1 MFGSALLSFL
11 AGLVTILNPCV
22 LPLVPILVASALGKS
37 RFGPLALA
45 GGLVTSFTLFGFTVI
60 AFGYSLGIDEQMV
73 RLLAGALLVVAG
85 FVLLVPQ
92 AQSALSA
99 AAAPI
104 ANFGNRQLEQVNGES
119 WLSNGV
125 QGQFAIGLLL
135 GMVWAP
141 CVGPTL
147 GVAIAAA
154 SQGENLIASFLIF
167 LIFGLGVATS
177 VLTFAYGSRK
187 AMGERRKT
195 LGAIA
200 KHGKPLFGAA
210 LLLVGLM
217 VVTGFDKVIEIALL
231 DALPQSVIEFTTSF

>member
-1 MFGSALLSFL
+1 MIGSALLSFV

-45 GGLVTSFTLFGFTVI
+45 GGLVTSFTLFGFVVI
-60 AFGYSLGIDEQMV
+60 AFGYSLGINEQAV
-73 RLLAGALLVVAG
+73 RMFAGAMLAIAG

-92 AQSALSA
+92 AQAALSA

-104 ANFGNRQLEQVNGES
+104 SNFGNQRLAKLSGNGA
-119 WLSNGV
+119 G
-125 QGQFAIGLLL
+125 GQYAIGLLL
-135 GMVWAP
+135 GIVWAP

-154 SQGENLIASFLIF
+154 SQGEDLIGSFFIF

-177 VLTFAYGSRK
+177 VLAFAYGSRK
-187 AMGERRKT
+187 ALGERRKT
-195 LGAIA
+195 MQTLA
-200 KHGKPLFGAA
+200 KYGKPLFGIA
-210 LLLVGLM
+210 LLIVGVM
-217 VVTGFDKVIEIALL
+217 VLTGFDKVIEIALL
-231 DALPQSVIEFTTSF
+231 DSLPQGLIEFTTRF

>member
-1 MFGSALLSFL
+1 MLGSAFLSFV

-60 AFGYSLGIDEQMV
+60 AFGYSLGINEQFV
-73 RLLAGALLVVAG
+73 RLMAGALLAIAG
-85 FVLLVPQ
+85 VILLVPQ
-92 AQSALSA
+92 AQAALSA

-104 ANFGNRQLEQVNGES
+104 ANFGNQRLAQVSGDG
-119 WLSNGV
+119 WH
-125 QGQFAIGLLL
+125 GQFAVGLLL
-135 GMVWAP
+135 GVVWAP

-154 SQGENLIASFLIF
+154 SQGENLASSFLIF

-177 VLTFAYGSRK
+177 VLAFAYGSRK

-195 LGAIA
+195 LGLIA
-200 KHGKPLFGAA
+200 RYGKPLFGGA

-217 VVTGFDKVIEIALL
+217 VLTGFDKVIEIALL
-231 DALPQSVIEFTTSF
+231 DTLPESVIRFTTQF

>member
-1 MFGSALLSFL
+1 MIGSVFLSFV

-37 RFGPLALA
+37 RAGPLALA
-45 GGLVTSFTLFGFTVI
+45 AGLVTSFTLFGFTVI
-60 AFGYSLGIDEQMV
+60 AFGYSLGINEQAL
-73 RLLAGALLVVAG
+73 RGFAGALLAVAG

-92 AQSALSA
+92 AQAALTA

-104 ANFGNRQLEQVNGES
+104 ANFGNRRLEKLSGNGA
-119 WLSNGV
+119 G
-125 QGQFAIGLLL
+125 GQYAVGLLL
-135 GMVWAP
+135 GIVWAP

-154 SQGENLIASFLIF
+154 SQGHNLIGSFFIF

-177 VLTFAYGSRK
+177 VLVFAYGSRK

-195 LGAIA
+195 MQTFAA
-200 KHGKPLFGAA
+200 YGKPMFGAA
-210 LLLVGLM
+210 LLIVGLM
-217 VVTGFDKVIEIALL
+217 VLTGFDKVIESALL
-231 DALPQSVIEFTTSF
+231 DALPQWLIEFTTRF

>member
-1 MFGSALLSFL
+1 MLGSAALSFV

-60 AFGYSLGIDEQMV
+60 AFGYSLGINEQAV
-73 RLLAGALLVVAG
+73 RVFAGAMLAAAG
-85 FVLLVPQ
+85 VVLLVPQ

-104 ANFGNRQLEQVNGES
+104 ANFGNQRLAKVSGDG
-119 WLSNGV
+119 WH
-125 QGQFAIGLLL
+125 GQFATGLLL
-135 GMVWAP
+135 GIVWAP

-154 SQGENLIASFLIF
+154 SQGQDLASSFLIF
-167 LIFGLGVATS
+167 LVFGLGVASS
-177 VLTFAYGSRK
+177 VLAFAYGSRK
-187 AMGERRKT
+187 AMGERRKS
-195 LGAIA
+195 LGMLAQY
-200 KHGKPLFGAA
+200 GKPVFGAA
-210 LLLVGLM
+210 LLVVGLM

-231 DALPQSVIEFTTSF
+231 DALPESVIRFTTSF

>member
-1 MFGSALLSFL
+1 MFGSAFLSFV

-60 AFGYSLGIDEQMV
+60 AFGFSLGINEQMV
-73 RLLAGALLVVAG
+73 RLIAGVLLAVAG
-85 FVLLVPQ
+85 IVLLVPQ
-92 AQSALSA
+92 AQAALSA

-104 ANFGNRQLEQVNGES
+104 SNFGNQR
-119 WLSNGV
+119 LSGLSGDGWH
-125 QGQFAIGLLL
+125 GQFAIGLLL
-135 GMVWAP
+135 GVVWAP

-154 SQGENLIASFLIF
+154 SQGQDLVSSFLIF

-177 VLTFAYGSRK
+177 VLVFAYGSRK
-187 AMGERRKT
+187 AIGERRKT
-195 LGAIA
+195 LGLVA
-200 KHGKPLFGAA
+200 KYGKPLFGAA
-210 LLLVGLM
+210 LLVVGLM

-231 DALPQSVIEFTTSF
+231 DALPDSVIAFTTQF

>member
-1 MFGSALLSFL
+1 MFTSAALSFL

-22 LPLVPILVASALGKS
+22 LPLVPILIASALGKS

-60 AFGYSLGIDEQMV
+60 AFGYSLGINEQAV
-73 RLLAGALLVVAG
+73 RLLAGGLLAVAG
-85 FVLLVPQ
+85 VVLLVPQ
-92 AQSALSA
+92 SQAALSA

-104 ANFGNRQLEQVNGES
+104 ANFGNQRLARLSGEG
-119 WLSNGV
+119 WY
-125 QGQFAIGLLL
+125 GQYAIGLLL
-135 GMVWAP
+135 GVVWAP

-154 SQGENLIASFLIF
+154 SQGQDLASSFLIF

-177 VLTFAYGSRK
+177 VLAFAYGSRK

-195 LGAIA
+195 LSVIA
-200 KHGKPLFGAA
+200 QYGKPLFGAA
-210 LLLVGLM
+210 LLVVGLM
-217 VVTGFDKVIEIALL
+217 VVSGFDKVIEIALL
-231 DALPQSVIEFTTSF
+231 DALPESVIVFTTSF

>member
-1 MFGSALLSFL
+1 MLSSALLSFV

-73 RLLAGALLVVAG
+73 RLFAGGMLAAAG
-85 FVLLVPQ
+85 VVLLVPQ
-92 AQSALSA
+92 AQAALST

-104 ANFGNRQLEQVNGES
+104 ANFGNRRLEKLNGDGRS
-119 WLSNGV
+119 GGAL
-125 QGQFAIGLLL
+125 GQFVVGLLL
-135 GMVWAP
+135 GVVWAP

-154 SQGENLIASFLIF
+154 SVGENLIGSFAIF
-167 LIFGLGVATS
+167 AIFGMGVATS
-177 VLTFAYGSRK
+177 VLAFAYGSRK

-195 LGAIA
+195 LGWLA
-200 KHGKPLFGAA
+200 KYGKPLFGAA
-210 LLLVGLM
+210 LLVVGLM
-217 VVTGFDKVIEIALL
+217 VITGFDKIVEIFVLDLL
-231 DALPQSVIEFTTSF
+231 PTSIIEFTTRF

>member
-1 MFGSALLSFL
+1 MLGSALLSFV

-45 GGLVTSFTLFGFTVI
+45 GGLVLSFTLFGFTVI
-60 AFGYSLGIDEQMV
+60 AFGFSLGINEQMV
-73 RLLAGALLVVAG
+73 RLFAGAMLAIAG
-85 FVLLVPQ
+85 AVLLVPQ
-92 AQSALSA
+92 AQAALSA

-104 ANFGNRQLEQVNGES
+104 TNFGNRRLARVSGEG
-119 WLSNGV
+119 WY
-125 QGQFAIGLLL
+125 GQFAIGLLL
-135 GMVWAP
+135 GIVWAP

-154 SQGENLIASFLIF
+154 SQGENLISSFFIF

-177 VLTFAYGSRK
+177 VLAFAYGSRK

-195 LGAIA
+195 LGMLA
-200 KHGKPLFGAA
+200 KYGKPLFGGA

-217 VVTGFDKVIEIALL
+217 VLTGFDKVIEIAILDLL
-231 DALPQSVIEFTTSF
+231 PTEVIEFTTRF

>member
-1 MFGSALLSFL
+1 MLSSAALSFI

-60 AFGYSLGIDEQMV
+60 AFGYSLGINEQIV
-73 RLLAGALLVVAG
+73 RVFAGAMLVAAG
-85 FVLLVPQ
+85 AVLLVPQ
-92 AQSALSA
+92 AQAALSA

-104 ANFGNRQLEQVNGES
+104 ANFGNQRLA
-119 WLSNGV
+119 GV
-125 QGQFAIGLLL
+125 SGDGWPGQFAIGLLL
-135 GMVWAP
+135 GIVWAP

-154 SQGENLIASFLIF
+154 SQGQDLIASFLIF
-167 LIFGLGVATS
+167 LIFGIGVAAS
-177 VLTFAYGSRK
+177 VLAFAYGSRK

-195 LGAIA
+195 LTLLAQY
-200 KHGKPLFGAA
+200 GKPLFGAA
-210 LLLVGLM
+210 LLVVGLM
-217 VVTGFDKVIEIALL
+217 VVTGFDKVIEIVLL
-231 DALPQSVIEFTTSF
+231 DALPESVILFTTSF

>member
-1 MFGSALLSFL
+1 MFGSAALSFL

-22 LPLVPILVASALGKS
+22 LPLVPILIASALGKS

-60 AFGYSLGIDEQMV
+60 AFGYSLGINEQLV
-73 RLLAGALLVVAG
+73 RVFAGALLAVAG
-85 FVLLVPQ
+85 VVLLVPQ
-92 AQSALSA
+92 AQAALSA

-104 ANFGNRQLEQVNGES
+104 ANFGNQRLAKLSGEG
-119 WLSNGV
+119 WH
-125 QGQFAIGLLL
+125 GQYAIGLLL
-135 GMVWAP
+135 GVVWAP

-154 SQGENLIASFLIF
+154 SQGTDLVASLLIF

-177 VLTFAYGSRK
+177 VLAFAYGSRK

-195 LGAIA
+195 LSLLAQY
-200 KHGKPLFGAA
+200 GKPLFGAA
-210 LLLVGLM
+210 LLVVGLM
-217 VVTGFDKVIEIALL
+217 VVSGFDKVIEIALL
-231 DALPQSVIEFTTSF
+231 DTLPESVILFTTSF

>member
-1 MFGSALLSFL
+1 MIGSTLLSFV

-45 GGLVTSFTLFGFTVI
+45 AGLVTSFTLFGFTVI
-60 AFGYSLGIDEQMV
+60 AFGYSIGINEQAI
-73 RLLAGALLVVAG
+73 RLFAGALLAIAG

-92 AQSALSA
+92 AQTALSA

-104 ANFGNRQLEQVNGES
+104 SNFGNQRLAKVSGEN
-119 WLSNGV
+119 WY
-125 QGQFAIGLLL
+125 GQYAVGLLL
-135 GMVWAP
+135 GVVWAP

-154 SQGENLIASFLIF
+154 SQGQDLFASFFIF
-167 LIFGLGVATS
+167 LVFGLGVATS
-177 VLTFAYGSRK
+177 ILAFAYGSRK
-187 AMGERRKT
+187 ALGERRKT
-195 LGAIA
+195 LQVLA
-200 KHGKPLFGAA
+200 KYGKPLFGMA
-210 LLLVGLM
+210 LLVVGIM

-231 DALPQSVIEFTTSF
+231 DALPQSLVEFTTRF